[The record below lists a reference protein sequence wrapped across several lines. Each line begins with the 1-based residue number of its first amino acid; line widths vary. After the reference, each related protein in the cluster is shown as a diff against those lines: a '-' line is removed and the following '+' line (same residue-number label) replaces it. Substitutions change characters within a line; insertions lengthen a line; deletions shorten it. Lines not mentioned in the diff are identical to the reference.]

1 MRLQFDFGHLVIHCW
16 HRKAFLYS
24 TTCALI
30 MTGCGLEKP
39 KAPVWAVDMR
49 VPLASRHI
57 DGPYLAAHAGSEY
70 LRWQDD
76 SGLVWGITANLDTV
90 TLAGKLTTTPPTA
103 SATFPLGAI
112 TIGEGT
118 TLSHSIA
125 LSEVTPLSAGLVPA
139 LSTELEAS
147 FPQAATFDSVSGASG
162 LLHIE
167 IENQLGV
174 TVEQVIVTLYA
185 QAAAPIAVLTI
196 PGPIPSS
203 DAQSADYPLSDIAA
217 SNDWHF
223 TLAFH
228 TPGGTV
234 LSAADKFIAV
244 HTSFPEGI
252 TATFARA
259 AVNPLSRQFVD
270 SLVLSDT
277 HQLSG
282 AVIASGELMIDWV
295 NRTPLPV
302 AVSWQVP
309 DLTIDGAS
317 FSGQAT
323 FAPGDSA
330 SLPIDL
336 AGAQFTGGGESS
348 TVAVEVTVESSG
360 SDGGTVEISSTQT
373 VGYELTWSELTLASA
388 SGKVATT
395 QFSTGTLAA
404 SIEWDDGLEAA
415 GLDNWGA
422 FLIVTSSLPMPAQ
435 LSGTVTSNTGLH
447 FIVNASVASAGASP
461 VTVRIP
467 LNGGSEPLHPLP
479 GEVQFSG
486 TVMFGGGS
494 ESVEVSSTDFINA
507 AVELSAPPHIY
518 VDGVSLDIEPS
529 SIAISSDDYGD
540 RTGRLLDA
548 TVTITVAN
556 RFPLGG
562 QFTLRVAGDSIGVM
576 GSDALVFGP
585 STLMPAATDEI
596 GNAVSATTTELTY
609 SLDSAGLALFEG
621 EIVWFAESLSLLGP
635 GNGQPA
641 RISAADVLDWHAQA
655 VIEVKVDGDVRPWEE

>member
-1 MRLQFDFGHLVIHCW
+1 
-16 HRKAFLYS
+16 
-24 TTCALI
+24 
-30 MTGCGLEKP
+30 
-39 KAPVWAVDMR
+39 MR

-57 DGPYLAAHAGSEY
+57 DGPYLADHAGSEY
-70 LRWQDD
+70 LRWQGD

-103 SATFPLGAI
+103 SATFPMGNV
-112 TIGEGT
+112 TVGEGT
-118 TLSHSIA
+118 MLSHSIT
-125 LSEVTPLSAGLVPA
+125 LSEVTPLSAGLVPE
-139 LSTELEAS
+139 LSTELEAN
-147 FPQAATFDSVSGASG
+147 FPQVGAFDSVSGASG

-174 TVEQVIVTLYA
+174 TVEQVIVTVYS
-185 QAAAPIAVLTI
+185 QAAAPIAALSI
-196 PGPIPSS
+196 PGPILSG
-203 DAQSADYPLSDIAA
+203 DARSADYPLSDVAA
-217 SNDWHF
+217 SDDWRF

-244 HTSFPEGI
+244 HASFPEGI
-252 TATFARA
+252 SATFARA
-259 AVNPLSRQFVD
+259 IINPLSRQFAD

-277 HQLSG
+277 HQLSD
-282 AVIASGELMIDWV
+282 AVISSGELVIGWV

-309 DLTIDGAS
+309 DLSIDGAS
-317 FSGQAT
+317 FSGHAT

-330 SLPIDL
+330 SMAIDL
-336 AGAQFTGGGESS
+336 SGAQYAGDGQSS
-348 TVAVEVTVESSG
+348 TAAVEVTVESSG
-360 SDGGTVEISSTQT
+360 SDGETVEISSMQT
-373 VGYELTWSELTLASA
+373 VGYELTWSELTLSSA
-388 SGKVATT
+388 SGRIAAT

-415 GLDNWGA
+415 GLDNWQA
-422 FLIVTSSLPMPAQ
+422 FMVVTSSLPLPAQ
-435 LSGTVTSNTGLH
+435 LNGTVTSNTGLH
-447 FIVNASVASAGASP
+447 FLINASVAPAGASP

-467 LNGGSEPLHPLP
+467 LNGGSEPLRPLP

-486 TVMFGGGS
+486 TITIGGGN
-494 ESVEVSSTDFINA
+494 ESVEISSTDFIIA
-507 AVELSAPPHIY
+507 SVGLSAPSHIY
-518 VDGVSLDIEPS
+518 VDSVSLDVDPS
-529 SIAISSDDYGD
+529 SFALSSDDYGD
-540 RTGRLLDA
+540 RTGRLLNA

-562 QFTLRVAGDSIGVM
+562 RFTLRVAGDSIGVM

-585 STLMPAATDEI
+585 STLMPAATDGT
-596 GNAVSATTTELTY
+596 GNAVSATTSELTY
-609 SLDSAGLALFEG
+609 SLDSADLALFEG

-641 RISAADVLDWHAQA
+641 RISAADVLDWHAHA
-655 VIEVKVDGDVRPWEE
+655 VMEVKVDGDVRPWEE